1 MEDEGEFSG
10 PELLE
15 KLNEEWYK
23 MAVNQ
28 PTVISFLKESMR
40 KTLSDKNAGSP
51 DIIAFFN

>member
-1 MEDEGEFSG
+1 MEDEGEYSG

-15 KLNEEWYK
+15 KLNDEWHK

-28 PTVISFLKESMR
+28 PTVISFLQESMK
-40 KTLSDKNAGSP
+40 KTLSDKNLGTP